1 MYLKIKTY
9 IYFKNDYEDGSASQ
23 NSKYNDQI
31 RSDPNIKNKTTDI
44 NSGKIEKELL
54 VSNISKTGEKVLI

>member
-9 IYFKNDYEDGSASQ
+9 IYFKNDYEDGSASNWQ
-23 NSKYNDQI
+23 
-31 RSDPNIKNKTTDI
+31 DPNIKNKTTDI

>member
-1 MYLKIKTY
+1 MGRI
-9 IYFKNDYEDGSASQ
+9 FQ